1 MKTIQ
6 AITSILETVFAQSAE
21 SQQKKATKRT
31 VIRRSAGQ
39 IMTEKSVIEQVA
51 EQQSKTGTKRP
62 SRKSSHVAKPME
74 E

>member
-51 EQQSKTGTKRP
+51 EQQSKTRTKRP